1 MKPEVRKIAEENGL
15 STAEKKDSTGVC
27 FIGERNFREFLKKYI
42 PMQEGDIKTLDG
54 KTVGTHSGVF
64 YYTVGQRKG
73 FGLGGAGNGEPWYVV
88 KKDVENNI
96 LYVNQGECDLLF
108 TKELTTRGF
117 NFITKKPDEKE
128 FRVLA
133 RIRHRQPL
141 ENATAVIDGD
151 DVHLYFDRPQR
162 AVAAG
167 QYAVMYEV
175 ESPICLGGGEIR

>member
-1 MKPEVRKIAEENGL
+1 MFYRGTQLPRI
-15 STAEKKDSTGVC
+15 
-27 FIGERNFREFLKKYI
+27 LKKYI

-117 NFITKKPDEKE
+117 NFITKNPTRRS
-128 FRVLA
+128 FGCLPVSV
-133 RIRHRQPL
+133 IVSPL
-141 ENATAVIDGD
+141 KTQ
-151 DVHLYFDRPQR
+151 LR
-162 AVAAG
+162 
-167 QYAVMYEV
+167 
-175 ESPICLGGGEIR
+175 